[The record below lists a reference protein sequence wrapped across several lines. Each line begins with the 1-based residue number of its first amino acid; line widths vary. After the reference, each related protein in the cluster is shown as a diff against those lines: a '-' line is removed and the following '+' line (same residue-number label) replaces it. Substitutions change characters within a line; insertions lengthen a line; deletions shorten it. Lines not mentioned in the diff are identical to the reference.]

1 MFYNVENLFDTN
13 DDPNKDDK
21 DFLPDGFM
29 NWTTRKYKKK
39 LQNIASVITAVGGMQ
54 SPALVGLCEV
64 ENDSVITD
72 LINHSPLRSQ
82 GYKYVMTD
90 SPDIRGINVALL
102 YQRNQ
107 FKLIDYTEYE
117 IEFSEKNRRPTR
129 NILHATGLTI
139 SKDTI
144 DVFVC
149 HYPSRSGGQI
159 ETEPAR
165 IESSEVLRKKI
176 DSLFTKRNIA
186 NIIIM
191 GDFNDN
197 PEDKSISKILRAY
210 SADKLSQ
217 GGFSDID
224 TDKELFNLFNRNKIN
239 KEKGTYKYQ
248 GKWYINDHIIVSG
261 NLLKTENQISVKN
274 NRAFIYNEDFLLEN
288 DLKYY
293 GQKPFRT
300 NLGPRYNGG
309 FSDHLPVYMDIIIN
323 MPTYR

>member
-39 LQNIASVITAVGGMQ
+39 LRNIASVITAVGGMQ

-239 KEKGTYKYQ
+239 KEKGTYNYQ